1 LEQCP
6 AVVPAISRDRSRN
19 PIGSWEWWNAVVTRG
34 HLEQSGAKVLSSLF
48 LAWKKIRFPDLLK
61 APSRGSLD
69 GWNAEVTAYLLD
81 SLLRKASWRLC
92 SSGLAKFQIG
102 KFCKGLLIGE
112 GSFNVPA
119 GASFSQVLRPHS
131 KGRAFLKR
139 TGRFISSR

>member
-81 SLLRKASWRLC
+81 SLL
-92 SSGLAKFQIG
+92 AKFQIG